1 MPYLQ
6 KMVIHTIKILRQ
18 ILQEFKQM
26 FDHLVDNKHYMVK
39 SNSTNEMRC
48 TVWYH
53 LYNLK
58 NIKKHSWRNAIVSSA
73 SLKLEGFLFLK
84 FGQRGGSQKIA
95 QK

>member
-48 TVWYH
+48 TV
-53 LYNLK
+53 
-58 NIKKHSWRNAIVSSA
+58 
-73 SLKLEGFLFLK
+73 
-84 FGQRGGSQKIA
+84 
-95 QK
+95 